1 MKNLKRFLPILM
13 SIFIGQFIQA
23 SEVDSAFRFVGSIGG
38 GASYHSGGFSGIP
51 SVNTC
56 CTTYPNTQSPLFEFM
71 LGMRTSNALKQDK
84 FTLQGSIQ
92 TSFSQFNAP
101 FSSRD
106 LVGNFINGNTVT
118 QVLVDYSLALSGM
131 MIGLEPRLHLHY
143 STLPI
148 SLFMGFN
155 ASSIIVNNANQTE
168 RIIKPSDINYTN
180 GTKELNRYDG
190 NIEGMNSLLFSGIVG
205 MEYQFALQKHISLIP
220 SIAYRTYFNSFI
232 ADHPWSM
239 NGLIASIGM
248 SYAFPKPEKPI
259 EIPPPPPPPIEEKE
273 PEITLSMHFHALLK
287 DAMVEFGDTIPYPY
301 ERIITV
307 ETRAIAPIY
316 LFAQNSSESISE
328 YGHEETALHIAIK
341 QNNAPLKILAM
352 ASDQESENM
361 AQARAAFIKKK
372 LLSINPE
379 ISIQAETRIIKTK
392 GLRYPELL
400 DESRMVM
407 ITHADGTLPIY
418 TRTDTQLVFQ
428 ETSIRLI
435 TEPSITGARIA
446 GMASLG
452 NVKNKTIEEPDIT
465 FSFSPSVADPN
476 ETQKFIAQSFVT
488 LEPNLKSKSRIE
500 LYIRPILLREN
511 VNEIQNSNTSK
522 EFILGYSDFDE
533 GSLSMIDQ
541 SVIQRIKKAMSSGTP
556 ITMIPLI
563 DDLGKSDHNSIL
575 AKERVRSAL
584 KLLESEIGK
593 DAVKNITIASP
604 RVFQTDGKVSGRIL
618 HRGISIRIG
627 E

>member
-23 SEVDSAFRFVGSIGG
+23 SEVDNAFRFVGSIGG

-56 CTTYPNTQSPLFEFM
+56 CTTYPNTQSSLFEFM
-71 LGMRTSNALKQDK
+71 MGLRTSNAVKQDK

-92 TSFSQFNAP
+92 ASFSQFNAP
-101 FSSRD
+101 FFSRD
-106 LVGNFINGNTVT
+106 VVGNFINGNTVT

-168 RIIKPSDINYTN
+168 RIIKPNDVNYTN

-190 NIEGMNSLLFSGIVG
+190 NIKGLNSLLFSGIIG
-205 MEYQFALQKHISLIP
+205 MEYQFPLQENISLIP

-232 ADHPWSM
+232 TNHPWSM
-239 NGLIASIGM
+239 NCLMASIGM
-248 SYAFPKPEKPI
+248 SYAIPKPEKPI

-273 PEITLSMHFHALLK
+273 PEITLSMHFHALLN
-287 DAMVEFGDTIPYPY
+287 DAMVEFGDTISYPY
-301 ERIITV
+301 ERNINLEVKT
-307 ETRAIAPIY
+307 IAPIY
-316 LFAQNSSESISE
+316 VFEKNSSDIVSE
-328 YGHEETALHIAIK
+328 YGHEETLLEIAIK
-341 QNNAPLKILAM
+341 QGNAPLRILAM

-361 AQARAAFIKKK
+361 AEARAAFIKKK
-372 LLSINPE
+372 LLSINPGR
-379 ISIQAETRIIKTK
+379 SIQTETRIIKTK

-407 ITHADGTLPIY
+407 LKNADGTLPVQQKA
-418 TRTDTQLVFQ
+418 DTQNVFQ

-435 TEPSITGARIA
+435 TEPSITGAKIA
-446 GMASLG
+446 GMANLG
-452 NVKNKTIEEPDIT
+452 NVKTKTIEEPDIT
-465 FSFSPSVADPN
+465 FSFSPSVVDPF

-500 LYIRPILLREN
+500 LYIRPIQLREN
-511 VNEIQNSNTSK
+511 VNEIQNSKISN
-522 EFILGYSDFDE
+522 EYILGYSDFDE

-541 SVIQRIKKAMSSGTP
+541 SIIQRIKKAMSSGKP

-575 AKERVRSAL
+575 AKERVKSAL

>member
-1 MKNLKRFLPILM
+1 MKHFTQYILILLPIL
-13 SIFIGQFIQA
+13 FGQFLQA
-23 SEVDSAFRFVGSIGG
+23 SEADSALRIVGSIGG

-56 CTTYPNTQSPLFEFM
+56 CTTYPNTQSSLFELM
-71 LGMRTSNALKQDK
+71 LGLRTSNALMQDK
-84 FTLQGSIQ
+84 ITLQGSIQ
-92 TSFSQFNAP
+92 ASISQFNAL

-106 LVGNFINGNTVT
+106 FVGSFINGNTVT

-131 MIGLEPRLHLHY
+131 MIGLEPRLHMHY
-143 STLPI
+143 SKLPI
-148 SLFMGFN
+148 SLFLGFN
-155 ASSIIVNNANQTE
+155 ASSIIANNAHQIE
-168 RIIKPSDINYTN
+168 KIIKPNDVNYTN

-190 NIEGMNSLLFSGIVG
+190 NIEGLNSLLFSGIIG
-205 MEYQFALQKHISLIP
+205 MEYQFSLQENLLLIP

-239 NGLIASIGM
+239 NGMMASIGM
-248 SYAFPKPEKPI
+248 SYAIPKPEKTI

-273 PEITLSMHFHALLK
+273 PEITLSMHFHALLN

-301 ERIITV
+301 ERNINV
-307 ETRAIAPIY
+307 EAKTIAPIY
-316 LFAQNSSESISE
+316 MFEKNSSEIISE
-328 YGHEETALHIAIK
+328 YGHEETLLEIAIK
-341 QNNAPLKILAM
+341 QGNAPLRILAM

-361 AQARAAFIKKK
+361 AQARAEFIKKK
-372 LLSINPE
+372 LLIINPE
-379 ISIQAETRIIKTK
+379 RRIQAETRIIKTK
-392 GLRYPELL
+392 GLRYPELI

-407 ITHADGTLPIY
+407 ISYADGTLPIY

-435 TEPSITGARIA
+435 TEPSITGAKIA

-452 NVKNKTIEEPDIT
+452 NVKTKTIEEPDIT
-465 FSFSPSVADPN
+465 FSFSPSIANPI

-511 VNEIQNSNTSK
+511 VNEIQNSNTSN
-522 EFILGYSDFDE
+522 EYILGYSDFDE
-533 GSLSMIDQ
+533 GSLSMIDH
-541 SVIQRIKKAMSSGTP
+541 SVIQRIKRALNSGTT

-575 AKERVRSAL
+575 AKERVKSAL
-584 KLLESEIGK
+584 QILESEIGK
-593 DAVKNITIASP
+593 NAMKNFTISSP
-604 RVFQTDGKVSGRIL
+604 RVFQADGRVSGRVL

>member
-1 MKNLKRFLPILM
+1 M
-13 SIFIGQFIQA
+13 SIFIGQFLQA
-23 SEVDSAFRFVGSIGG
+23 SEADTAFRMIGSIGG

-51 SVNTC
+51 SVKTC
-56 CTTYPNTQSPLFEFM
+56 CTTYPNTQSSLFEFM
-71 LGMRTSNALKQDK
+71 LGLRTSNVLQQDK

-92 TSFSQFNAP
+92 ASISQFNAP
-101 FSSRD
+101 FSSKD
-106 LVGNFINGNTVT
+106 IVGNIINGNTVT
-118 QVLVDYSLALSGM
+118 QVLIDYSLALSGM
-131 MIGLEPRLHLHY
+131 MIGLEPRLHMHY
-143 STLPI
+143 SKLPI
-148 SLFMGFN
+148 SLFLGFN
-155 ASSIIVNNANQTE
+155 ASSFVTNNANQIE
-168 RIIKPSDINYTN
+168 RIIKPNDVNYTN

-190 NIEGMNSLLFSGIVG
+190 NIEGLNSLLFSGILG
-205 MEYQFALQKHISLIP
+205 MEYQFAVQENLLLIP

-239 NGLIASIGM
+239 NGMIASIGM
-248 SYAFPKPEKPI
+248 SYAIPKPEKPI

-273 PEITLSMHFHALLK
+273 PEITLNMHFHALLN

-301 ERIITV
+301 ERDITI
-307 ETRAIAPIY
+307 EAKTIAPIY
-316 LFAQNSSESISE
+316 MFEKNSSENISE
-328 YGHEETALHIAIK
+328 YGHEETLLEIAIK
-341 QNNAPLKILAM
+341 QGNAPLRILAM

-361 AQARAAFIKKK
+361 AQARSEYIKKK
-372 LLSINPE
+372 LLNINPE
-379 ISIQAETRIIKTK
+379 RSIQAETRIIKAK

-407 ITHADGTLPIY
+407 ISHADGTLPIY

-465 FSFSPSVADPN
+465 FSFSPSVADPI

-488 LEPNLKSKSRIE
+488 FEPNLKSKSRIE

-522 EFILGYSDFDE
+522 EYILGYSDFDE

-541 SVIQRIKKAMSSGTP
+541 SVIQRIKKALSLGIT

-575 AKERVRSAL
+575 AKERVKSAL
-584 KLLESEIGK
+584 KILETEIGK
-593 DAVKNITIASP
+593 NALKNVTISTP
-604 RVFQTDGKVSGRIL
+604 RVFQADGKVSGRIL

>member
-23 SEVDSAFRFVGSIGG
+23 SEVDSTFRFVGSIGG

-56 CTTYPNTQSPLFEFM
+56 CTTYPNTQSSLFEFM
-71 LGMRTSNALKQDK
+71 LGLRTSNAVNQDK

-92 TSFSQFNAP
+92 ATISQFNAP

-106 LVGNFINGNTVT
+106 VVGNFINGNTVT

-168 RIIKPSDINYTN
+168 RIIKPNDVNYTN

-190 NIEGMNSLLFSGIVG
+190 NIEGLNSLLFSGIIG
-205 MEYQFALQKHISLIP
+205 MEYQFPLQENISLIP

-239 NGLIASIGM
+239 NGMMASIGM

-372 LLSINPE
+372 LLSINPGR
-379 ISIQAETRIIKTK
+379 SIQTETRIIKTK
-392 GLRYPELL
+392 GLRYTELL
-400 DESRMVM
+400 DETRMVM
-407 ITHADGTLPIY
+407 LKHADGTLPVQQKA
-418 TRTDTQLVFQ
+418 DTQNVFQ

-435 TEPSITGARIA
+435 TEPSITGAKIA

-500 LYIRPILLREN
+500 LYVRPILLREN
-511 VNEIQNSNTSK
+511 VNEIQNSKISN
-522 EFILGYSDFDE
+522 EYILGYSDFDE

>member
-1 MKNLKRFLPILM
+1 MKHFTQYILILLPI
-13 SIFIGQFIQA
+13 FFGQFLQA
-23 SEVDSAFRFVGSIGG
+23 SEADSALRIVGSIGG

-56 CTTYPNTQSPLFEFM
+56 CTTYPNTQSSLFELM
-71 LGMRTSNALKQDK
+71 LGLRTSNALMQDK
-84 FTLQGSIQ
+84 ITLQGSIQ
-92 TSFSQFNAP
+92 ASISQFNAP

-106 LVGNFINGNTVT
+106 FVGNFINGNTVT

-131 MIGLEPRLHLHY
+131 MIGLEPRLHMHY
-143 STLPI
+143 SKLPI
-148 SLFMGFN
+148 SLFLGFN
-155 ASSIIVNNANQTE
+155 ASSIIANNAHQIE
-168 RIIKPSDINYTN
+168 RIIKPNDVNYTN
-180 GTKELNRYDG
+180 GTKELNKYDG
-190 NIEGMNSLLFSGIVG
+190 NIEGLNSLLFSGIIG
-205 MEYQFALQKHISLIP
+205 MEYQFSLQENLLLIP

-239 NGLIASIGM
+239 NGMMASIGM
-248 SYAFPKPEKPI
+248 SYAIPKPEKPI

-273 PEITLSMHFHALLK
+273 PEITLSMHFHALLN

-301 ERIITV
+301 ERNINV
-307 ETRAIAPIY
+307 EAKTIAPIY
-316 LFAQNSSESISE
+316 MFEKNSSEIISE
-328 YGHEETALHIAIK
+328 YGHEETLLEIAIK
-341 QNNAPLKILAM
+341 QGNAPLRILAM

-372 LLSINPE
+372 LLIINPE
-379 ISIQAETRIIKTK
+379 RRIQAETRIIKTK
-392 GLRYPELL
+392 GLRYPELI

-407 ITHADGTLPIY
+407 ISHADGTLPIY
-418 TRTDTQLVFQ
+418 NRTDAQLVFQ

-435 TEPSITGARIA
+435 TEPSITGAKIA

-452 NVKNKTIEEPDIT
+452 NVKTKTIEEPDIT
-465 FSFSPSVADPN
+465 FSFSPSIADPI

-511 VNEIQNSNTSK
+511 VHEIQNSNTSN
-522 EFILGYSDFDE
+522 EYILGYSDFDE

-541 SVIQRIKKAMSSGTP
+541 SVIQRIKRALNSGTT

-575 AKERVRSAL
+575 AKERVKSAL
-584 KLLESEIGK
+584 QILESEIGK
-593 DAVKNITIASP
+593 NAMKNFTISSP
-604 RVFQTDGKVSGRIL
+604 RVFQADGRVSGRVL

>member
-1 MKNLKRFLPILM
+1 
-13 SIFIGQFIQA
+13 
-23 SEVDSAFRFVGSIGG
+23 
-38 GASYHSGGFSGIP
+38 
-51 SVNTC
+51 
-56 CTTYPNTQSPLFEFM
+56 M
-71 LGMRTSNALKQDK
+71 LGLRTSNAVNQDK

-92 TSFSQFNAP
+92 ATISQFNAP

-106 LVGNFINGNTVT
+106 VVGNFINGNTVT

-168 RIIKPSDINYTN
+168 RIIKPNDVNYTN

-190 NIEGMNSLLFSGIVG
+190 NIEGLNSLLFSGIIG
-205 MEYQFALQKHISLIP
+205 MEYQFPLQENISLIP

-239 NGLIASIGM
+239 NGMMASIGM

-372 LLSINPE
+372 LLSINPGR
-379 ISIQAETRIIKTK
+379 SIQTETRIIKTK

-400 DESRMVM
+400 DETRMV
-407 ITHADGTLPIY
+407 IIAHADGTLPVQQKA
-418 TRTDTQLVFQ
+418 DTQNVFQ

-500 LYIRPILLREN
+500 LYVRPILLREN
-511 VNEIQNSNTSK
+511 VNEIQNSKISN
-522 EFILGYSDFDE
+522 EYILGYSDFDE

-541 SVIQRIKKAMSSGTP
+541 SVIQRIKRALNSGTT

-575 AKERVRSAL
+575 AKERVKSAL
-584 KLLESEIGK
+584 KILESEIGK
-593 DAVKNITIASP
+593 NALKNFTISSP
-604 RVFQTDGKVSGRIL
+604 RVFQADGKVSGRIL

>member
-51 SVNTC
+51 SVSTC
-56 CTTYPNTQSPLFEFM
+56 CTTYPNTQSSLFEFM
-71 LGMRTSNALKQDK
+71 MGLRTSNAVKQEK

-92 TSFSQFNAP
+92 ASISQFNAP

-106 LVGNFINGNTVT
+106 IVGNFINGNTVT

-168 RIIKPSDINYTN
+168 RIIKPNDVNYTN
-180 GTKELNRYDG
+180 GTKELNSYDG
-190 NIEGMNSLLFSGIVG
+190 NIEGLNSLLFSGIIG
-205 MEYQFALQKHISLIP
+205 MEYQFPLQENILLIP
-220 SIAYRTYFNSFI
+220 SISYRTYFNSFI

-239 NGLIASIGM
+239 NGMMASIGM
-248 SYAFPKPEKPI
+248 SYAIPKPEKPI

-273 PEITLSMHFHALLK
+273 PEITLSMHFHAMLK

-328 YGHEETALHIAIK
+328 YGHEETALQIAIK

-361 AQARAAFIKKK
+361 AEARAAFIKKK
-372 LLSINPE
+372 LLSINPGR
-379 ISIQAETRIIKTK
+379 SIQTETRIIKTK

-407 ITHADGTLPIY
+407 LKNADGTLPVQQKA
-418 TRTDTQLVFQ
+418 DTQNVFQ

-435 TEPSITGARIA
+435 TEPSITGAKIA

-452 NVKNKTIEEPDIT
+452 NVKTKTIEEPDIT
-465 FSFSPSVADPN
+465 FSFSPSVADPF
-476 ETQKFIAQSFVT
+476 ETLKFIAQSFVT

-511 VNEIQNSNTSK
+511 VTEIQNSKISN
-522 EFILGYSDFDE
+522 EYILGYSDFDE

-541 SVIQRIKKAMSSGTP
+541 SVIQRIKKAMSSGKP

-575 AKERVRSAL
+575 AKERVKSAL

>member
-23 SEVDSAFRFVGSIGG
+23 SEVDSTFRFVGSIGG

-56 CTTYPNTQSPLFEFM
+56 CTTYPNTQSSLFEFM
-71 LGMRTSNALKQDK
+71 LGLRTSNAVNQDK

-92 TSFSQFNAP
+92 ATISQFNAP

-106 LVGNFINGNTVT
+106 VVGNFINGNTVT

-168 RIIKPSDINYTN
+168 RIIKPNDVNYTN

-190 NIEGMNSLLFSGIVG
+190 NIEGLNSLLFSGIIG
-205 MEYQFALQKHISLIP
+205 MEYQFPLQENISLIP

-239 NGLIASIGM
+239 NGMMASIGM

-372 LLSINPE
+372 LLSINPGR
-379 ISIQAETRIIKTK
+379 SIQTETRIIKTK

-407 ITHADGTLPIY
+407 LKHADGTLPVQQKA
-418 TRTDTQLVFQ
+418 DTQNVFQ

-435 TEPSITGARIA
+435 TEPSITGAKIA

-452 NVKNKTIEEPDIT
+452 NVKTKTIEEPDIT

-500 LYIRPILLREN
+500 LYVRPILLREN
-511 VNEIQNSNTSK
+511 VNEIQNSKISN
-522 EFILGYSDFDE
+522 EYILGYSDFDE

-584 KLLESEIGK
+584 KLLESEIDK

>member
-1 MKNLKRFLPILM
+1 M
-13 SIFIGQFIQA
+13 SIFIGQFLQA
-23 SEVDSAFRFVGSIGG
+23 SEADTAFRMIGSIGG

-51 SVNTC
+51 SVKTC
-56 CTTYPNTQSPLFEFM
+56 CTTYPNTQSSLFEFM
-71 LGMRTSNALKQDK
+71 LGLRTSNVLQQDK

-92 TSFSQFNAP
+92 ASISQFNAP
-101 FSSRD
+101 FSSKD
-106 LVGNFINGNTVT
+106 IVGNIINGNTVT
-118 QVLVDYSLALSGM
+118 QVLIDYSLALSGM
-131 MIGLEPRLHLHY
+131 MIGLEPRLHMHY
-143 STLPI
+143 SKLPI
-148 SLFMGFN
+148 SLFLGFN
-155 ASSIIVNNANQTE
+155 ASSFITNNANQIE
-168 RIIKPSDINYTN
+168 RIIKPNDVNYTN

-190 NIEGMNSLLFSGIVG
+190 NIEVLNSLLFSGILG
-205 MEYQFALQKHISLIP
+205 MEYQFAVQENLLLIP

-239 NGLIASIGM
+239 NGMIASIGM
-248 SYAFPKPEKPI
+248 SYAIPKPEKPI
-259 EIPPPPPPPIEEKE
+259 EIPPPPPPSIEEKE
-273 PEITLSMHFHALLK
+273 PEITLNMHFHALLN

-301 ERIITV
+301 ERNINLEAKT
-307 ETRAIAPIY
+307 IAPIY
-316 LFAQNSSESISE
+316 MFEKNSSENISE
-328 YGHEETALHIAIK
+328 YGHEQTLLEIAIK
-341 QNNAPLKILAM
+341 QGNAPLRILAM

-361 AQARAAFIKKK
+361 AQARAEYIKKK
-372 LLSINPE
+372 LLDINPE
-379 ISIQAETRIIKTK
+379 RSIQAETRIIKTK

-407 ITHADGTLPIY
+407 IAHADGTLPIY

-452 NVKNKTIEEPDIT
+452 NVKTKTIEEPDIT
-465 FSFSPSVADPN
+465 FSFSPSVADPI

-488 LEPNLKSKSRIE
+488 FEPNLKSKSRIE

-522 EFILGYSDFDE
+522 EYILGYSDFDE

-541 SVIQRIKKAMSSGTP
+541 SVTQRIKKALSSGIP

-575 AKERVRSAL
+575 AKERVKSAL
-584 KLLESEIGK
+584 KILESEIGK
-593 DAVKNITIASP
+593 NALKNVTISTP
-604 RVFQTDGKVSGRIL
+604 RVFQADGKVSGRIL

>member
-1 MKNLKRFLPILM
+1 MKHYTQFILILLPI
-13 SIFIGQFIQA
+13 FFGQFLQA
-23 SEVDSAFRFVGSIGG
+23 SEADSALRIVGSIGG

-56 CTTYPNTQSPLFEFM
+56 CTTYPNTQSSLFELM
-71 LGMRTSNALKQDK
+71 LGLRTSNALKQDK
-84 FTLQGSIQ
+84 ITLQGSIQ
-92 TSFSQFNAP
+92 ASISQFNAP

-106 LVGNFINGNTVT
+106 FVGNFINGNTVT

-131 MIGLEPRLHLHY
+131 MIGLEPRLHMHY
-143 STLPI
+143 SKLPI
-148 SLFMGFN
+148 SLFLGFN
-155 ASSIIVNNANQTE
+155 ASSIIANNAHQIE
-168 RIIKPSDINYTN
+168 RIIKPNDVNYTN

-190 NIEGMNSLLFSGIVG
+190 NIEGLNSGIIG
-205 MEYQFALQKHISLIP
+205 MEYQFALQENLLLIP

-239 NGLIASIGM
+239 NGMMASIGM
-248 SYAFPKPEKPI
+248 SYAIPKPEKPI

-273 PEITLSMHFHALLK
+273 PEITLSMHFHALLN

-301 ERIITV
+301 ERNINV
-307 ETRAIAPIY
+307 EAKTIAPIY
-316 LFAQNSSESISE
+316 MFEKNSSEIISE
-328 YGHEETALHIAIK
+328 YGHEETLLEIALK
-341 QNNAPLKILAM
+341 QGNAPLRILAM

-361 AQARAAFIKKK
+361 AQARATFIKKK
-372 LLSINPE
+372 LLIINPE
-379 ISIQAETRIIKTK
+379 RRIQAETRIIKTK
-392 GLRYPELL
+392 GLRYPELI

-407 ITHADGTLPIY
+407 ISHADGTLPIY
-418 TRTDTQLVFQ
+418 NRTDAQLVFQ

-435 TEPSITGARIA
+435 TEPSITGAKIA

-452 NVKNKTIEEPDIT
+452 NVKTKTIEEPDIT
-465 FSFSPSVADPN
+465 FSFSPSIADPI

-511 VNEIQNSNTSK
+511 VHEIQNSNTSN
-522 EFILGYSDFDE
+522 EYILGYSDFDE

-541 SVIQRIKKAMSSGTP
+541 SVIQRIKRALNSGTT

-575 AKERVRSAL
+575 AKERVKSAL
-584 KLLESEIGK
+584 QILESEIGK
-593 DAVKNITIASP
+593 NAMKNFTISSP
-604 RVFQTDGKVSGRIL
+604 KVFKSDGKVSGRVL

>member
-23 SEVDSAFRFVGSIGG
+23 SEVDSAIRFVGSIGG

-56 CTTYPNTQSPLFEFM
+56 CTTYPNTQSSLFEFM
-71 LGMRTSNALKQDK
+71 LGLRTSNAVNQDK

-92 TSFSQFNAP
+92 ATISQFNAP

-106 LVGNFINGNTVT
+106 VVGNFINGNTVT

-168 RIIKPSDINYTN
+168 RIIKPNDVNYTN

-190 NIEGMNSLLFSGIVG
+190 NIEGLNSLLFSGIIG
-205 MEYQFALQKHISLIP
+205 MEYQFPLQENISLIP

-239 NGLIASIGM
+239 NGMMASIGM

-372 LLSINPE
+372 LLSINPGR
-379 ISIQAETRIIKTK
+379 SIQTETRIIKTK
-392 GLRYPELL
+392 GLRYTELL
-400 DESRMVM
+400 DETRMVM
-407 ITHADGTLPIY
+407 LKHADGTLPVQQKA
-418 TRTDTQLVFQ
+418 DTQNVFQ

-435 TEPSITGARIA
+435 TEPSITGAKIA

-500 LYIRPILLREN
+500 LYVRPILLREN
-511 VNEIQNSNTSK
+511 VNEIQNSKISN
-522 EFILGYSDFDE
+522 EYILGYSDFDE

>member
-1 MKNLKRFLPILM
+1 M
-13 SIFIGQFIQA
+13 SFFIGQILQA
-23 SEVDSAFRFVGSIGG
+23 SEADTAFRMIGSIGG
-38 GASYHSGGFSGIP
+38 GASFHSGGFSGIP
-51 SVNTC
+51 SVKTC
-56 CTTYPNTQSPLFEFM
+56 CTTYPSTQSSLFEFM
-71 LGMRTSNALKQDK
+71 LGLRTSNALQQDK
-84 FTLQGSIQ
+84 FTFQGSIQ
-92 TSFSQFNAP
+92 ASISQFNAP

-106 LVGNFINGNTVT
+106 IVGNIINGNTVT
-118 QVLVDYSLALSGM
+118 QVLVDYSLALSGL

-143 STLPI
+143 SKLPI
-148 SLFMGFN
+148 SLFLGFN
-155 ASSIIVNNANQTE
+155 ASSFITNNANQIE
-168 RIIKPSDINYTN
+168 RIIKPNDVNYTN

-190 NIEGMNSLLFSGIVG
+190 NIEGLNSLLFSGILG
-205 MEYQFALQKHISLIP
+205 MIYQFAVQENLLLIP

-239 NGLIASIGM
+239 NGIMASIGM
-248 SYAFPKPEKPI
+248 SYAIPKPEKPI
-259 EIPPPPPPPIEEKE
+259 DIPPPPPPPIEEKE
-273 PEITLSMHFHALLK
+273 PEITLNMHFHALLN
-287 DAMVEFGDTIPYPY
+287 DAMVEFSDTIPYPY
-301 ERIITV
+301 ERNITI
-307 ETRAIAPIY
+307 EAKTITPIY
-316 LFAQNSSESISE
+316 MFEKNSSENISE
-328 YGHEETALHIAIK
+328 YGHEEYFLENAIK
-341 QNNAPLKILAM
+341 QGNETLRILAM

-361 AQARAAFIKKK
+361 AQMRAEYIKKK
-372 LLSINPE
+372 LLNINPKR
-379 ISIQAETRIIKTK
+379 SIETETRNIKTK

-407 ITHADGTLPIY
+407 ISHVDGTLPIY
-418 TRTDTQLVFQ
+418 IRTDTQLVFQ

-465 FSFSPSVADPN
+465 FSFSPSVADPI

-511 VNEIQNSNTSK
+511 VNEIQNSNTTK
-522 EFILGYSDFDE
+522 EYILGYSDFDE

-541 SVIQRIKKAMSSGTP
+541 SVIQRIKKALSLGVT

-563 DDLGKSDHNSIL
+563 DDLGKSDHNSVL
-575 AKERVRSAL
+575 SKERIKSAM
-584 KLLESEIGK
+584 KILESEIGNN
-593 DAVKNITIASP
+593 ALKNVTISSP
-604 RVFQTDGKVSGRIL
+604 RVFQSDGKVSGRIL

>member
-56 CTTYPNTQSPLFEFM
+56 CTTYPNTQSSLFEFM
-71 LGMRTSNALKQDK
+71 LGLRTSNAVNQDK

-92 TSFSQFNAP
+92 ATISQFNAP

-106 LVGNFINGNTVT
+106 VVGNFINGNTVT

-168 RIIKPSDINYTN
+168 RIIKPNDVNYTN

-190 NIEGMNSLLFSGIVG
+190 NIEGLNSLLFSGIIG
-205 MEYQFALQKHISLIP
+205 MEYQFPLQENISLIP

-239 NGLIASIGM
+239 NGMMASIGM

-372 LLSINPE
+372 LLSINPGR
-379 ISIQAETRIIKTK
+379 SIQTETRIIKTK

-407 ITHADGTLPIY
+407 LKHADGTLPVQQKA
-418 TRTDTQLVFQ
+418 DTQNVFQ

-435 TEPSITGARIA
+435 TEPSITGAKIA

-500 LYIRPILLREN
+500 LYVRPILLREN
-511 VNEIQNSNTSK
+511 VNEIQNSKISN
-522 EFILGYSDFDE
+522 EYILGYSDFDE

-556 ITMIPLI
+556 ITLIPLI

>member
-13 SIFIGQFIQA
+13 SIFFGQFIQA
-23 SEVDSAFRFVGSIGG
+23 SEVDSVFRFVGSIGG

-56 CTTYPNTQSPLFEFM
+56 CTTYPNTQSSLFEFM
-71 LGMRTSNALKQDK
+71 MGLRTSNAVNQDK

-92 TSFSQFNAP
+92 ASFSQFNAP
-101 FSSRD
+101 FFSRD
-106 LVGNFINGNTVT
+106 VVGNFINGNTVT

-168 RIIKPSDINYTN
+168 RIIKPNDVNYTN

-190 NIEGMNSLLFSGIVG
+190 NIEGLNSLLFSGIVG

-273 PEITLSMHFHALLK
+273 PEVTLSMHFHALLK

-372 LLSINPE
+372 LLSINPGR
-379 ISIQAETRIIKTK
+379 SIQTETHIIKTK

-400 DESRMVM
+400 DETRMV
-407 ITHADGTLPIY
+407 IIAHADGTLPIY

-500 LYIRPILLREN
+500 LYVRPILLREN
-511 VNEIQNSNTSK
+511 VNEIQNSKISN
-522 EFILGYSDFDE
+522 EYILGYSDFDE

-556 ITMIPLI
+556 ITLIPLI

>member
-1 MKNLKRFLPILM
+1 
-13 SIFIGQFIQA
+13 
-23 SEVDSAFRFVGSIGG
+23 
-38 GASYHSGGFSGIP
+38 
-51 SVNTC
+51 
-56 CTTYPNTQSPLFEFM
+56 
-71 LGMRTSNALKQDK
+71 
-84 FTLQGSIQ
+84 
-92 TSFSQFNAP
+92 
-101 FSSRD
+101 
-106 LVGNFINGNTVT
+106 
-118 QVLVDYSLALSGM
+118 
-131 MIGLEPRLHLHY
+131 
-143 STLPI
+143 
-148 SLFMGFN
+148 
-155 ASSIIVNNANQTE
+155 
-168 RIIKPSDINYTN
+168 
-180 GTKELNRYDG
+180 
-190 NIEGMNSLLFSGIVG
+190 
-205 MEYQFALQKHISLIP
+205 MEYQFALQENLLLIP

-239 NGLIASIGM
+239 NGMMASIGM
-248 SYAFPKPEKPI
+248 SYAIPKPEKPI

-273 PEITLSMHFHALLK
+273 PEITLSMHFHALLN

-301 ERIITV
+301 ERNINV
-307 ETRAIAPIY
+307 EAKTIAPIY
-316 LFAQNSSESISE
+316 MFEKNSSEIISE
-328 YGHEETALHIAIK
+328 YGHEETLLEIAIK
-341 QNNAPLKILAM
+341 QGNAPLRILAM

-379 ISIQAETRIIKTK
+379 RSIQAETRIIKTK
-392 GLRYPELL
+392 GLRYPELI

-407 ITHADGTLPIY
+407 IAHADGTLPIY
-418 TRTDTQLVFQ
+418 TMADSQLVFQ

-452 NVKNKTIEEPDIT
+452 NVKTKTIEEPDIT
-465 FSFSPSVADPN
+465 FSFSPSIADPI

-522 EFILGYSDFDE
+522 EYILGYSDFDE

-541 SVIQRIKKAMSSGTP
+541 SVIQRIKRALNSGTT

-575 AKERVRSAL
+575 AKERVKSAL
-584 KLLESEIGK
+584 KILESEIGK
-593 DAVKNITIASP
+593 NAMKNFTISSP
-604 RVFQTDGKVSGRIL
+604 RVFQSDGKVSGRVL

>member
-1 MKNLKRFLPILM
+1 M
-13 SIFIGQFIQA
+13 SIFIGQFLQA
-23 SEVDSAFRFVGSIGG
+23 SEADTAFRMIGSIGG

-51 SVNTC
+51 SVKTC
-56 CTTYPNTQSPLFEFM
+56 CTTYPNTQSSLFEFM
-71 LGMRTSNALKQDK
+71 LGLRTSNVLQQDK

-92 TSFSQFNAP
+92 ASISQFNAP
-101 FSSRD
+101 FSSKD
-106 LVGNFINGNTVT
+106 IVGNIINGNTVT
-118 QVLVDYSLALSGM
+118 QVLIDYSLALSGM
-131 MIGLEPRLHLHY
+131 MIGLEPRLHMHY
-143 STLPI
+143 SKLPI
-148 SLFMGFN
+148 SLFLGFN
-155 ASSIIVNNANQTE
+155 ASSFITNNANQIE
-168 RIIKPSDINYTN
+168 RIIKPNDVNYTN

-190 NIEGMNSLLFSGIVG
+190 NIEGLNSLLFSGILG
-205 MEYQFALQKHISLIP
+205 MEYQFAVQENLLLIP

-239 NGLIASIGM
+239 NGMIASIGM
-248 SYAFPKPEKPI
+248 SYAIPKPEKPI

-273 PEITLSMHFHALLK
+273 PEITLNMHFHALLN

-301 ERIITV
+301 ERNINLEAKT
-307 ETRAIAPIY
+307 IAPIY
-316 LFAQNSSESISE
+316 MFEKNSSENISE
-328 YGHEETALHIAIK
+328 YGHEQTLLEIAIK
-341 QNNAPLKILAM
+341 QGNAPLRILAM

-361 AQARAAFIKKK
+361 AQARAEYIKKK
-372 LLSINPE
+372 LLDINPE
-379 ISIQAETRIIKTK
+379 RSIQAETRIIKTK

-407 ITHADGTLPIY
+407 IAHADGTLPIY

-452 NVKNKTIEEPDIT
+452 NVKTKTIEEPDIT
-465 FSFSPSVADPN
+465 FSFSPSVADPI

-488 LEPNLKSKSRIE
+488 FEPNLKSKSRIE

-522 EFILGYSDFDE
+522 EYILGYSDFDE

-541 SVIQRIKKAMSSGTP
+541 SVTQRIKKALSSGIP

-575 AKERVRSAL
+575 AKERVNSAL
-584 KLLESEIGK
+584 KILESEIGNNEL
-593 DAVKNITIASP
+593 KNVTISTP
-604 RVFQTDGKVSGRIL
+604 RVFQADGKVSGRIL

>member
-1 MKNLKRFLPILM
+1 
-13 SIFIGQFIQA
+13 
-23 SEVDSAFRFVGSIGG
+23 
-38 GASYHSGGFSGIP
+38 
-51 SVNTC
+51 
-56 CTTYPNTQSPLFEFM
+56 M
-71 LGMRTSNALKQDK
+71 LGLRTSNILQQDK

-92 TSFSQFNAP
+92 ASISQFNAP
-101 FSSRD
+101 FSSKD
-106 LVGNFINGNTVT
+106 IVGNIINGNTVT
-118 QVLVDYSLALSGM
+118 QVLIDYSLALSGM
-131 MIGLEPRLHLHY
+131 MIGLEPRLHMHY
-143 STLPI
+143 SKLPI
-148 SLFMGFN
+148 SLFLGFN
-155 ASSIIVNNANQTE
+155 ASSFITNNANQIE
-168 RIIKPSDINYTN
+168 RIIKPNDVNYTN

-190 NIEGMNSLLFSGIVG
+190 NIEVLNSLLFSGILG
-205 MEYQFALQKHISLIP
+205 MEYQFAVQENLLLIP

-239 NGLIASIGM
+239 NGMIASIGM
-248 SYAFPKPEKPI
+248 SYAIPKPEKPI
-259 EIPPPPPPPIEEKE
+259 DIPPPPPPPIEEKE
-273 PEITLSMHFHALLK
+273 PEITLNMHFHALLN

-301 ERIITV
+301 ERNINLEAKT
-307 ETRAIAPIY
+307 IAPIY
-316 LFAQNSSESISE
+316 MFEKNSSENISE
-328 YGHEETALHIAIK
+328 YGHEETLLEIAIR
-341 QNNAPLKILAM
+341 QGNAPLRILAM

-361 AQARAAFIKKK
+361 AQARAEYIKKK
-372 LLSINPE
+372 LLDINPE
-379 ISIQAETRIIKTK
+379 RSIQAETRIIKTK

-407 ITHADGTLPIY
+407 IAHADGTLPIY

-452 NVKNKTIEEPDIT
+452 NVKTKTIEEPDIT
-465 FSFSPSVADPN
+465 FSFSPSVADPI

-488 LEPNLKSKSRIE
+488 FEPNLKSKSRIE

-522 EFILGYSDFDE
+522 EYILGYSDFDE

-541 SVIQRIKKAMSSGTP
+541 SVTQRIKKALSSGIP

-575 AKERVRSAL
+575 AKERVKSAL
-584 KLLESEIGK
+584 KILESEIGK
-593 DAVKNITIASP
+593 NALKNVTISTP
-604 RVFQTDGKVSGRIL
+604 RVFQADGKVSGRIL

>member
-1 MKNLKRFLPILM
+1 MKHFTQYILILLPI
-13 SIFIGQFIQA
+13 FFGQFLQA
-23 SEVDSAFRFVGSIGG
+23 SEADSALRIVGSIGG

-56 CTTYPNTQSPLFEFM
+56 CTTYPNTQSSLFELM
-71 LGMRTSNALKQDK
+71 LGLRTSNALMQDK
-84 FTLQGSIQ
+84 ITLQGSIQ
-92 TSFSQFNAP
+92 ASISQFNAP

-106 LVGNFINGNTVT
+106 FVGNFINGNTVT

-131 MIGLEPRLHLHY
+131 MIGLEPRLHMHY
-143 STLPI
+143 SKLPI
-148 SLFMGFN
+148 SLFLGLN
-155 ASSIIVNNANQTE
+155 ASSIIANNAHQIE
-168 RIIKPSDINYTN
+168 RIIKPNDVNYTN

-190 NIEGMNSLLFSGIVG
+190 NIEGLNSLLFSGIIG
-205 MEYQFALQKHISLIP
+205 MEYQFSLQENLLLIP

-239 NGLIASIGM
+239 NGMMASIGM
-248 SYAFPKPEKPI
+248 SYAIPKPEKTI

-273 PEITLSMHFHALLK
+273 PEITLSMHFHALLN

-301 ERIITV
+301 ERNINV
-307 ETRAIAPIY
+307 EAKTIAPIY
-316 LFAQNSSESISE
+316 MFEKNSSEIISE
-328 YGHEETALHIAIK
+328 YGHEETLLEIAIK
-341 QNNAPLKILAM
+341 QGNAPLRILAM

-372 LLSINPE
+372 LLIINPE
-379 ISIQAETRIIKTK
+379 RRIQAETRIIKTK
-392 GLRYPELL
+392 GLRYPELI

-407 ITHADGTLPIY
+407 ISYADGTLPIY

-435 TEPSITGARIA
+435 TEPSITGAKIA

-452 NVKNKTIEEPDIT
+452 NVKTKTIEEPDIT
-465 FSFSPSVADPN
+465 FSFSPSIANPI

-511 VNEIQNSNTSK
+511 VNEIQNSNTSN
-522 EFILGYSDFDE
+522 EYILGYSDFDE

-541 SVIQRIKKAMSSGTP
+541 SVIQRIKRALNSGTT

-575 AKERVRSAL
+575 AKERVKSAL
-584 KLLESEIGK
+584 QILESEIGK
-593 DAVKNITIASP
+593 NAMKNFTISSP
-604 RVFQTDGKVSGRIL
+604 RVFQADGRVSGRVL

>member
-1 MKNLKRFLPILM
+1 MKHYTQFILILLPI
-13 SIFIGQFIQA
+13 FFGQFLQA
-23 SEVDSAFRFVGSIGG
+23 SEADSALRIVGSIGG

-56 CTTYPNTQSPLFEFM
+56 CTTYPNTQSSLFELM
-71 LGMRTSNALKQDK
+71 LGLRTSNALMQDK
-84 FTLQGSIQ
+84 ITLQGSIQ
-92 TSFSQFNAP
+92 ASISQFNAP

-106 LVGNFINGNTVT
+106 FVGNFINGNTVT

-131 MIGLEPRLHLHY
+131 MIGLEPRLHMHY
-143 STLPI
+143 SKLPI
-148 SLFMGFN
+148 SLFLGFN
-155 ASSIIVNNANQTE
+155 ASSIIANNAHQIE
-168 RIIKPSDINYTN
+168 RIIKPNDVNYTN

-190 NIEGMNSLLFSGIVG
+190 NIEGLNSLLFSGIIG
-205 MEYQFALQKHISLIP
+205 MEYQFALQENLLLIP

-239 NGLIASIGM
+239 NGMMASIGM
-248 SYAFPKPEKPI
+248 SYAIPKPEKPI

-273 PEITLSMHFHALLK
+273 PEITLSMHFHALLN

-301 ERIITV
+301 ERNINV
-307 ETRAIAPIY
+307 EAKTIAPIY
-316 LFAQNSSESISE
+316 MFEKNSSEIISE
-328 YGHEETALHIAIK
+328 YGHEETLLEIAIK
-341 QNNAPLKILAM
+341 QGNAPLRILAM

-379 ISIQAETRIIKTK
+379 RSIQAETRIIKTK
-392 GLRYPELL
+392 GLRYPELIN
-400 DESRMVM
+400 ESRMVM
-407 ITHADGTLPIY
+407 IAHADGTLPIY
-418 TRTDTQLVFQ
+418 TRTDSQLVFQ

-435 TEPSITGARIA
+435 TEPSITGAKIA

-452 NVKNKTIEEPDIT
+452 NVKTKTIEEPDIT
-465 FSFSPSVADPN
+465 FSFSPSIADPI

-511 VNEIQNSNTSK
+511 VHEIQNSNTSN
-522 EFILGYSDFDE
+522 EYILGYSDFDE

-541 SVIQRIKKAMSSGTP
+541 SVIQRIKRALNSGTT

-575 AKERVRSAL
+575 AKERVKSAL
-584 KLLESEIGK
+584 QILESEIGK
-593 DAVKNITIASP
+593 NAMKNFTISSP
-604 RVFQTDGKVSGRIL
+604 RVFQADGRVSGRIL

>member
-1 MKNLKRFLPILM
+1 
-13 SIFIGQFIQA
+13 
-23 SEVDSAFRFVGSIGG
+23 
-38 GASYHSGGFSGIP
+38 
-51 SVNTC
+51 
-56 CTTYPNTQSPLFEFM
+56 
-71 LGMRTSNALKQDK
+71 
-84 FTLQGSIQ
+84 
-92 TSFSQFNAP
+92 
-101 FSSRD
+101 
-106 LVGNFINGNTVT
+106 
-118 QVLVDYSLALSGM
+118 
-131 MIGLEPRLHLHY
+131 
-143 STLPI
+143 
-148 SLFMGFN
+148 MGFN

-168 RIIKPSDINYTN
+168 RIIKPNDVNYTN

-190 NIEGMNSLLFSGIVG
+190 NIEGLNSLLFSGIIG
-205 MEYQFALQKHISLIP
+205 MEYQFTLQENISLIP

-239 NGLIASIGM
+239 NGMMASIGM

-372 LLSINPE
+372 LLSINPGR
-379 ISIQAETRIIKTK
+379 SIQTETRIIKTK

-400 DESRMVM
+400 DETRMV
-407 ITHADGTLPIY
+407 IIAHADGTLPIY
-418 TRTDTQLVFQ
+418 TMTDTQLVFQ

-452 NVKNKTIEEPDIT
+452 NVKTKTIEEPDIT
-465 FSFSPSVADPN
+465 FSFSPSVADPI

-500 LYIRPILLREN
+500 LYVRPILLREN
-511 VNEIQNSNTSK
+511 VNEFQNSKISN
-522 EFILGYSDFDE
+522 EYILGYSDFDE

-593 DAVKNITIASP
+593 DAVKNISIASP

>member
-56 CTTYPNTQSPLFEFM
+56 CTTYPNTQSSLFEFM
-71 LGMRTSNALKQDK
+71 MGLRTSNAVNQDK

-92 TSFSQFNAP
+92 ASFSQFNAP

-106 LVGNFINGNTVT
+106 VVGNFINGNTVT

-190 NIEGMNSLLFSGIVG
+190 NIEGLNSLLFSGIVG

-232 ADHPWSM
+232 ADHPWSI

-372 LLSINPE
+372 LLSINPGR
-379 ISIQAETRIIKTK
+379 SIQTETRIIKTK

-400 DESRMVM
+400 DETRMVM
-407 ITHADGTLPIY
+407 LKHADGTLPVQQKA
-418 TRTDTQLVFQ
+418 DTQNVFQ

-435 TEPSITGARIA
+435 TEPSITGAKIA

-500 LYIRPILLREN
+500 LYVRPILLREN
-511 VNEIQNSNTSK
+511 VNEIQNSKISN
-522 EFILGYSDFDE
+522 EYILGYSDFDE

>member
-23 SEVDSAFRFVGSIGG
+23 SEVDSTFRFVGSIGG

-56 CTTYPNTQSPLFEFM
+56 CTTYPNTQSSLFEFM
-71 LGMRTSNALKQDK
+71 LGLRTSNAVNQDK

-92 TSFSQFNAP
+92 ATISQFNAP

-106 LVGNFINGNTVT
+106 VVGNFINGNTVT

-168 RIIKPSDINYTN
+168 RIIKPNDVNYTN

-190 NIEGMNSLLFSGIVG
+190 NIEGLNSLLFSGIIG
-205 MEYQFALQKHISLIP
+205 MEYQFPLQENISLIP

-239 NGLIASIGM
+239 NGMMASIGM

-372 LLSINPE
+372 LLSINPGR
-379 ISIQAETRIIKTK
+379 SIQTETRIIKTK

-407 ITHADGTLPIY
+407 LKHADGTLPVQQKA
-418 TRTDTQLVFQ
+418 DTQNVFQ

-435 TEPSITGARIA
+435 TEPSITGAKIA

-452 NVKNKTIEEPDIT
+452 NVKTKTIEEPDIT
-465 FSFSPSVADPN
+465 FSFSPSVADPI

-500 LYIRPILLREN
+500 LYVRPILLREN

-533 GSLSMIDQ
+533 GSLSKIDQ
-541 SVIQRIKKAMSSGTP
+541 SVILRIKKAMSSGTP

>member
-1 MKNLKRFLPILM
+1 MKHSTRFSLIFM
-13 SIFIGQFIQA
+13 SIFIGQFLQA
-23 SEVDSAFRFVGSIGG
+23 SEADTAFRMIGSIGG

-51 SVNTC
+51 SVKTC
-56 CTTYPNTQSPLFEFM
+56 CTTYPNTQSSLFEFM
-71 LGMRTSNALKQDK
+71 LGLRTSNVLQQDK

-92 TSFSQFNAP
+92 ASISQFNAP
-101 FSSRD
+101 FSSKD
-106 LVGNFINGNTVT
+106 IVGNIINGNTVT
-118 QVLVDYSLALSGM
+118 QVLIDYSLALSGM
-131 MIGLEPRLHLHY
+131 MIGLEPRLHMHY
-143 STLPI
+143 SKLPI
-148 SLFMGFN
+148 SLFLGFN
-155 ASSIIVNNANQTE
+155 ASSFITNNANQIE
-168 RIIKPSDINYTN
+168 RIIKPNDVNYTN

-190 NIEGMNSLLFSGIVG
+190 NIEGLNSLLFSGILG
-205 MEYQFALQKHISLIP
+205 MEYQFAVQENLLLIP

-239 NGLIASIGM
+239 NGMIASIGM
-248 SYAFPKPEKPI
+248 SYAIPKPEKPI
-259 EIPPPPPPPIEEKE
+259 DIPPPPPPPIEEKE
-273 PEITLSMHFHALLK
+273 PEITLNMHFHALLN

-301 ERIITV
+301 ERNINLEAKT
-307 ETRAIAPIY
+307 IAPIY
-316 LFAQNSSESISE
+316 MFEKNSSENISE
-328 YGHEETALHIAIK
+328 YGHEQTLLEIAIK
-341 QNNAPLKILAM
+341 QGNAPLRILAM

-361 AQARAAFIKKK
+361 AQARAEYIKKK
-372 LLSINPE
+372 LLDINPE
-379 ISIQAETRIIKTK
+379 RSIQAETRIIKTK

-407 ITHADGTLPIY
+407 IAHADGTLPIY

-452 NVKNKTIEEPDIT
+452 NVKTKTIEEPDIT
-465 FSFSPSVADPN
+465 FSFSPSVADPI

-488 LEPNLKSKSRIE
+488 FEPNLKSKSRIE

-522 EFILGYSDFDE
+522 EYILGYSDFDE

-541 SVIQRIKKAMSSGTP
+541 SVTQRIKKALSSGIP

-575 AKERVRSAL
+575 AKERVKSAL
-584 KLLESEIGK
+584 KILESEIGK
-593 DAVKNITIASP
+593 NALKNVTISTP
-604 RVFQTDGKVSGRIL
+604 RVFQADGKVSGRIL

>member
-1 MKNLKRFLPILM
+1 MKHYTQFILILLPI
-13 SIFIGQFIQA
+13 FFGQFLQA
-23 SEVDSAFRFVGSIGG
+23 SEADSALRIVGSIGG

-56 CTTYPNTQSPLFEFM
+56 CTTYPNTQSSLFELM
-71 LGMRTSNALKQDK
+71 LGLRTSNALKQDK
-84 FTLQGSIQ
+84 ITLQGSIQ
-92 TSFSQFNAP
+92 ASISQFNAP

-106 LVGNFINGNTVT
+106 FVGNFINGNTVT

-131 MIGLEPRLHLHY
+131 MIGLEPRLHMHY
-143 STLPI
+143 SKLPI
-148 SLFMGFN
+148 SLFLGFN
-155 ASSIIVNNANQTE
+155 ASSIIANNAHQIE
-168 RIIKPSDINYTN
+168 RIIKPNDVNYTN

-190 NIEGMNSLLFSGIVG
+190 NIEGLNSLLFSGIIG
-205 MEYQFALQKHISLIP
+205 MEYQFALQENLLLIP

-239 NGLIASIGM
+239 NGMMASIGM
-248 SYAFPKPEKPI
+248 SYAIPKPEKPI

-273 PEITLSMHFHALLK
+273 PEITLSMHFHALLN

-301 ERIITV
+301 ERNINV
-307 ETRAIAPIY
+307 EAKTIAPIY
-316 LFAQNSSESISE
+316 MFEKNSSEIISE
-328 YGHEETALHIAIK
+328 YGHEETLLEIAIK
-341 QNNAPLKILAM
+341 QGNAPLRILAM

-379 ISIQAETRIIKTK
+379 RSIQAETRIIKTK
-392 GLRYPELL
+392 GLRYPELI

-407 ITHADGTLPIY
+407 IAHADGTLPIY
-418 TRTDTQLVFQ
+418 TMADSQLVFQ

-452 NVKNKTIEEPDIT
+452 NVKTKTIEEPDIT
-465 FSFSPSVADPN
+465 FSFSPSIADPI

-511 VNEIQNSNTSK
+511 VNEIQNSNTSN
-522 EFILGYSDFDE
+522 EYILGYSDFDE

-541 SVIQRIKKAMSSGTP
+541 SVIQRIKKALSSGTT

-575 AKERVRSAL
+575 AKERVKSAL
-584 KLLESEIGK
+584 QILESEIGK
-593 DAVKNITIASP
+593 NAMKNFTISSP
-604 RVFQTDGKVSGRIL
+604 RVFQADGRVSGRIL